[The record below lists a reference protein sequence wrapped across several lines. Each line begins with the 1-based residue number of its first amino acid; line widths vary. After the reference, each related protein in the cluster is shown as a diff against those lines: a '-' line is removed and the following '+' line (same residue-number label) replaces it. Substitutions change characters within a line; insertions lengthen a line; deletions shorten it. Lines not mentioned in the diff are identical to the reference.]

1 MFLSLIHTRPHDVSD
16 VAEVAECYLEEH
28 ESPSHLPSLLSA
40 LPRVADLVVR
50 LKPKLISDP
59 LLSPT
64 SGQPYSYM
72 HICRWLTA
80 QYNSTSIVC
89 VSTVIVHIH
98 VHKIVKNAM

>member
-1 MFLSLIHTRPHDVSD
+1 MSPSFQYI
-16 VAEVAECYLEEH
+16 EVAENFLEDH

-40 LPRVADLVVR
+40 LPRVADLAAR

-72 HICRWLTA
+72 YIC
-80 QYNSTSIVC
+80 
-89 VSTVIVHIH
+89 
-98 VHKIVKNAM
+98 K

>member
-1 MFLSLIHTRPHDVSD
+1 MWLDVNITAWFSLPLPLPLLSLSLSPPTQCVCFD
-16 VAEVAECYLEEH
+16 VAEIAECYLEEH

-72 HICRWLTA
+72 HIC
-80 QYNSTSIVC
+80 
-89 VSTVIVHIH
+89 
-98 VHKIVKNAM
+98 K